1 MTDEKSIIKIN
12 VLPEKTTDA
21 LLTPGATSIGSAFK
35 DVIEALG
42 HATLGPLR
50 KFNLVKEKELKD
62 FEEQLNSKIN
72 DIPEENRDDSKI
84 GITFKALED
93 SKYQLNEDIMRE
105 AFSNLISNSLDSR
118 TNSLISP
125 KYSDILANMSS
136 NEAKL
141 FQTIYQNNLGRVP
154 VISVDI
160 ENINTRSSRRAADYI
175 LILNDKRILQDEQL
189 SLSLLEASNLI
200 RINEGKHWAAPH
212 FISLYDYVENEK
224 VNLDSFNDPNFDEEK
239 AIVNKHSLELTH
251 LGLELAKLLFP

>member
-35 DVIEALG
+35 DIIEALG
-42 HATLGPLR
+42 HKTLGPLR
-50 KFNLVKEKELKD
+50 KFNLVKAKELKD
-62 FEEQLNSKIN
+62 FENQLNTKIN

-118 TNSLISP
+118 TNSRISP

-141 FQTIYQNNLGRVP
+141 FQTIYQNNFGRTP
-154 VISVDI
+154 VITIDAEKI
-160 ENINTRSSRRAADYI
+160 DGGTSRRIRDYI
-175 LILNDKRILQDEQL
+175 LILNDKSLLQFEQL

-200 RINEGKHWAAPH
+200 NITENQSWAAPH
-212 FISLYDYVENEK
+212 FISLYDYVENEQ
-224 VNLDSFNDPNFDEEK
+224 VNFDGFDNEK
-239 AIVNKHSLELTH
+239 NDDEKIVVNKHTLKLTH
-251 LGLELAKLLFP
+251 LGLELAKLLFS

>member
-42 HATLGPLR
+42 HKTLGPLR

-62 FEEQLNSKIN
+62 FEEQLNTKIN
-72 DIPEENRDDSKI
+72 DIPEEKRDQSKI

-105 AFSNLISNSLDSR
+105 AFSNLIANSLNSE
-118 TNSLISP
+118 TNNNISP

-136 NEAKL
+136 NEASL
-141 FQTIYQNNLGRVP
+141 FKTINENNGGSLP
-154 VISVDI
+154 VITVDI
-160 ENINTRSSRRAADYI
+160 VNEELGSSRKFVDYV
-175 LILNDKRILQDEQL
+175 LILNNKSILTDEQL
-189 SLSLLEASNLI
+189 TLSLLESSNLLKI
-200 RINEGKHWAAPH
+200 QENKYWASP
-212 FISLYDYVENEK
+212 IYTELYE
-224 VNLDSFNDPNFDEEK
+224 FGEELFSTLSTDHIDLQDGETIK
-239 AIVNKHSLELTH
+239 IEKHSLALTK
-251 LGLELAKLLFP
+251 LGKELANILFG